1 MSFYGNNYYYS
12 IDSFAKIILA
22 SLGKNRL
29 NVDSFPENFDPV
41 EKKADNTWPHIEAEN
56 RESGFEISSG
66 NQWIQLGIS
75 NEPNGEG
82 SSKNKSKF
90 CIMHGP
96 AVAMEENQPCIIP
109 LEVKNNLSN
118 AEKETLKDIPQL
130 EFDGYFSIPIIE
142 YDNAGHIVC
151 NPESDNNL
159 YTYIKMPSNP
169 KDELDA
175 DLDAITN
182 ETDGQIVTTV
192 NAAKTAL
199 QSEINGSN
207 SRIAALES
215 SVAGLSDRYNQFSDN
230 INILNSNVD
239 KLNTLAQWSS
249 AITGNSNQLH
259 SIARWLIDNI
269 SGTGTLNPK
278 DILEYKQN
286 N

>member
-109 LEVKNNLSN
+109 LEVKNNLSD
-118 AEKETLKDIPQL
+118 AEKETLKDIPEL

-142 YDNAGHIVC
+142 YDNAGHIVY

-159 YTYIKMPSNP
+159 YTYVKMPSNP

-175 DLDAITN
+175 NFDAITN

-192 NAAKTAL
+192 KAAKEELT
-199 QSEINGSN
+199 EKINGSN

-215 SVAGLSDRYNQFSDN
+215 AVADLSNRYNEFSKN
-230 INILNSNVD
+230 IDILNKNVGN
-239 KLNTLAQWSS
+239 LNTLAQWSS
-249 AITGNSNQLH
+249 AITGNSNSLH
-259 SIARWLIDNI
+259 TIAQWIVDHVAEEG
-269 SGTGTLNPK
+269 SDK
-278 DILEYKQN
+278 EDILRYGQN